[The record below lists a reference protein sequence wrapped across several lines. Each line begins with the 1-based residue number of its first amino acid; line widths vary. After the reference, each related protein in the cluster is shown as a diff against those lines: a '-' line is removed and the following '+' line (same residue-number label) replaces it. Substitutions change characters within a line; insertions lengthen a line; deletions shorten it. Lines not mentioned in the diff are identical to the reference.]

1 MVCNVVVVEYES
13 IGAEGTGGRICVE
26 GSLNNKWVSL
36 PHGSHIGWSIAM
48 GEG

>member
-26 GSLNNKWVSL
+26 GSLNTS
-36 PHGSHIGWSIAM
+36 GSTYGPCLMALVD
-48 GEG
+48 EA